1 MLVMVLVA
9 LAASGCNSFEDPN
22 AVDASDAGT
31 QDLGSD
37 TQDTAAPDASTDNSD
52 SQQGTDVMAMDAGT
66 QDLGNT
72 QDTATPDVA
81 TDNGPDAQE
90 EVKQDSEPAPECT
103 VAANCD
109 DNSLCTTDFCDAGKC
124 QHAPASGNCNDGNA
138 CTDNDTCVAG
148 ACKGTEKIC
157 NDSNPCTDDFCFGGE
172 CKHGVNTVACD
183 DGNACTSK
191 DTCFGAKCAG
201 AVVNCEDNNPCTIDT
216 CDSVSGCTFTP
227 VLCEDGDPCTTDSC
241 DMNGWCQFE
250 VKSCNDNKD
259 YTDDWCDSYGW
270 YGPSGQCVNE
280 NKWNACKDS
289 TYCVDGNSCTE
300 DKCNFG
306 TCSWVSKNCND
317 NDPCTTDSCSP
328 AKGCINVAIGCDD
341 NNSNTTDSCNKYGA
355 CINTP
360 ISTPPVV
367 VPPTSGTTVKVEI
380 SCGAVACEVHP
391 YFGADAGGKSFDNMG
406 PASANGWYSTDLPKA
421 QLCVWGMEVAARLS
435 SMPSL
440 PWFGC
445 DVGAPSLNTVTVKVN
460 GVVQPGVLTTHPWV
474 CQGSGEGNKK
484 YLPAAFGCP

>member
-1 MLVMVLVA
+1 MRNTKIK
-9 LAASGCNSFEDPN
+9 LAASFIAVLATLVVSGCNGFENPSS
-22 AVDASDAGT
+22 ATTA
-31 QDLGSD
+31 D
-37 TQDTAAPDASTDNSD
+37 TQDAGSTDTSVDAQAD
-52 SQQGTDVMAMDAGT
+52 SQGTDASVA
-66 QDLGNT
+66 QDIA
-72 QDTATPDVA
+72 QVEVQQQEVTATMDTGPKPECVTA
-81 TDNGPDAQE
+81 TD
-90 EVKQDSEPAPECT
+90 
-103 VAANCD
+103 CD
-109 DNSLCTTDFCDAGKC
+109 DNNVCTFSYCDAGKC
-124 QHAPASGNCNDGNA
+124 QHKAIEAKCDDNSACTDNDVCNAGACKGTAINCDDNNVCTDDFCIGGNCVHGVNSTPCNDGNA
-138 CTDNDTCVAG
+138 CT
-148 ACKGTEKIC
+148 E
-157 NDSNPCTDDFCFGGE
+157 
-172 CKHGVNTVACD
+172 
-183 DGNACTSK
+183 K
-191 DTCFGAKCAG
+191 DTCGGAKCAG
-201 AVVNCEDNNPCTIDT
+201 AVVNCEDNNPCTTDT
-216 CDSVSGCTFTP
+216 CDTVSGCTFTP

-270 YGPSGQCVNE
+270 YGLSGQCVNE

-341 NNSNTTDSCNKYGA
+341 NNSSTTDSCNKYGA

-360 ISTPPVV
+360 ISNPPVV
-367 VPPTSGTTVKVEI
+367 IPPTTGTTVKVEI

-406 PASANGWYSTDLPKA
+406 PASANGWYTTDLPKA